1 MPRMRVWNSLFHI
14 TMIIFSRC
22 TRVRMQNSSMADALW
37 VPPPLPSLVQA
48 WLNAKIHR
56 VGSLYNSG
64 DELMRA
70 ATGSELDPAIF
81 LAYLKSKY
89 TELYKL

>member
-1 MPRMRVWNSLFHI
+1 MYACKTPPWL
-14 TMIIFSRC
+14 TPYGC
-22 TRVRMQNSSMADALW
+22 
-37 VPPPLPSLVQA
+37 PPPLPSLVQA

>member
-1 MPRMRVWNSLFHI
+1 MHHHHAAAVLVVIIIMAMI
-14 TMIIFSRC
+14 T
-22 TRVRMQNSSMADALW
+22 QE
-37 VPPPLPSLVQA
+37 

-70 ATGSELDPAIF
+70 ATGSELNPAIF
-81 LAYLKSKY
+81 LKYLTDKY